1 MSQMRLDVTEN
12 HSKFFNKSQLL
23 EPQKWILGLINTHF
37 VLQTFVET
45 SVLKKNNFLS
55 FILSL

>member
-1 MSQMRLDVTEN
+1 MPNEPNEIGCDR
-12 HSKFFNKSQLL
+12 KSLQIFQLL
-23 EPQKWILGLINTHF
+23 EPQKWILGLINSHF

-45 SVLKKNNFLS
+45 SVLKKNYFLS